1 MNIQPE
7 KPLSVSLQTQTLDAR
22 VLSTFDVM
30 IVHYSQTELIGE
42 INSTFP
48 DAIHSLQQEL
58 LSYHMIDSPVIV
70 TLSPDISNI
79 LEVHLQECELL
90 SRNHG
95 LLTLIDYTPA
105 EIRANKTRI
114 SAQEYLPNEPE
125 WQQSPA
131 TTNDL
136 NLFKLDTKQ
145 VAHTLSLNQIIYK
158 GGKKKHLRYLDAQ
171 VLIHLLPLNQHNYIA
186 NRYGYPKRL
195 WLSLSD
201 NWHSV
206 DNIHHYIPDHTNY
219 IQHQSSYCP
228 LTQNQLDDIG
238 MLNRFFVKK
247 GVGGCDLILNQYETL
262 ISWLDKANTQLTA
275 ATHLTNPVDRMTM
288 MNRWLYE
295 CYEQSGLVEIDN

>member
-1 MNIQPE
+1 M
-7 KPLSVSLQTQTLDAR
+7 
-22 VLSTFDVM
+22 
-30 IVHYSQTELIGE
+30 
-42 INSTFP
+42 
-48 DAIHSLQQEL
+48 
-58 LSYHMIDSPVIV
+58 
-70 TLSPDISNI
+70 
-79 LEVHLQECELL
+79 
-90 SRNHG
+90 
-95 LLTLIDYTPA
+95 
-105 EIRANKTRI
+105 
-114 SAQEYLPNEPE
+114 
-125 WQQSPA
+125 
-131 TTNDL
+131 
-136 NLFKLDTKQ
+136 
-145 VAHTLSLNQIIYK
+145 
-158 GGKKKHLRYLDAQ
+158 
-171 VLIHLLPLNQHNYIA
+171 LPLNQHNYIA